1 MLQLKKSAIALFLS
15 ASLCMASVPAG
26 GVTAAAAENA
36 QADVVT
42 ETVLAGEWNE
52 TVLESGEMSLHKFV
66 PEADGTYCFYS
77 IASGDTYGY
86 VYDENYN
93 LLYFDNDGG
102 EDFNFKID
110 LSLQAGVPCYL
121 SVGYFL
127 ENESGTITWRVEQ
140 SHAAVSEDA
149 AVEEPEESLPEIQEE
164 TRTEEETEKE
174 TEEETEEETGPDVSE
189 NLAQTRNDEELPE
202 ENKAAAISNEYEYR
216 TLEDGTVEITQ
227 YKGTGASV
235 TIPSKIEGK
244 EVSIIGEL
252 AFASNEEIESVT
264 IPNTVTKTQYA
275 SFISC
280 KNLKNV
286 YFQKNSKLSALGG
299 ATFQFCSSLEN
310 IEIPEGNIEIGQ
322 GKIEKYEYT
331 LPDGSVQV
339 NETLTK
345 TGYVFD
351 SCTWLKNIVIPEG
364 VVDIKGR
371 TFGECENLT
380 QVTLPQSL
388 RKVEYGAFIRC
399 TGLRNIF
406 LPENVENIVA
416 QAFSGCSSLE
426 EVLVDDRNAQYS
438 SRDGVLYNKNKTELL
453 YYPAGK
459 KGGIQLPESVTV
471 IGNGAFFENK
481 LTNMTI
487 PEGVTEIKYE
497 AFSRC
502 RSLKNISLPNSMSAI
517 RSGAFSNCD
526 SLESF
531 AIPVGVA
538 LIESGVVRGC
548 AKLADITVDAG
559 NPNYTASEGM
569 VYTKDMKNLV
579 CCPAGKRGSIAL
591 ASSTEAIDSAA
602 FSGCSALTEISI
614 PEHVQKLGDSLANVL
629 FSGCSSLTDIH
640 VDTGNPNYASSEGI
654 LYSKDL
660 TKLICCPS
668 GKSGKVVI
676 PDQVR
681 TIGWR
686 AFDACG
692 SLNSVVIPNTVSE
705 FERDAFTECKKLVLH
720 VIHGSTAENYAKTNK
735 LSYNC
740 EREGMICYHNYA
752 VQVTKASASKN
763 GSLTKQCT
771 ICGKTESSTI
781 IYAASTIK
789 LSKTA
794 YTYNGKEQQPSV
806 TVQDSKGTALKKD
819 ADYTISYSTGR
830 KNVGSYTVSIKFR
843 GNYIGTFN
851 KTFTIRPKPTVI
863 AKIQPKSKGFKV
875 TWKKQTSQTTGYEVQ
890 YSVKNKFAAQGTW
903 SKNIAKNKN
912 TSITVSAKKASQK
925 YYVRVRTYK
934 TIKKN
939 GKSVKIY
946 SSWSKSKSVVTKKAA

>member
-1 MLQLKKSAIALFLS
+1 MLQLKKRAIALFLS
-15 ASLCMASVPAG
+15 ASLSMAAVPASS
-26 GVTAAAAENA
+26 VTAAENA

-52 TVLESGEMSLHKFV
+52 TVLERGEMSFYKFV
-66 PEADGTYCFYS
+66 PESDGEYCFYS

-127 ENESGTITWRVEQ
+127 ENESGTITWRVEPP
-140 SHAAVSEDA
+140 HVTVSEDA
-149 AVEEPEESLPEIQEE
+149 AIEESEESLPEIQEE
-164 TRTEEETEKE
+164 AWTEEETEKE
-174 TEEETEEETGPDVSE
+174 TEEENGVDVSE
-189 NLAQTRNDEELPE
+189 NLAQTGNDEELPE
-202 ENKAAAISNEYEYR
+202 ENKAAAISNEYEYC

-227 YKGTGASV
+227 YKGSEASV

-322 GKIEKYEYT
+322 GRIEKYEYT

-351 SCTWLKNIVIPEG
+351 SCTGLKNIVIPEG

-380 QVTLPQSL
+380 QVTLPLSL

-399 TGLRNIF
+399 TGLKNIF
-406 LPENVENIVA
+406 LPENVEDIVA
-416 QAFSGCSSLE
+416 EAFWGCSSLE
-426 EVLVDDRNAQYS
+426 KVLVDDRNAQYS
-438 SRDGVLYNKNKTELL
+438 SRDGVLYNKNKTELV
-453 YYPAGK
+453 YYPPGK
-459 KGGIQLPESVTV
+459 KGEIQLPESVTI
-471 IGNGAFFENK
+471 IGSKAFFENK
-481 LTNMTI
+481 LTSMTI

-497 AFSRC
+497 AFSGC
-502 RSLKNISLPNSMSAI
+502 RSLKNISLPNSMSVI
-517 RSGAFSNCD
+517 RIGAFSNCD
-526 SLESF
+526 SLEGF
-531 AIPVGVA
+531 AIPAGVA

-548 AKLADITVDAG
+548 AKLTDITVDAG

-579 CCPAGKRGSIAL
+579 CCPAGKRGSIAV
-591 ASSTEAIDSAA
+591 AGSTEAIDSAA
-602 FSGCSALTEISI
+602 FSGCSSLTEIFI
-614 PEHVQKLGDSLANVL
+614 PEHVQKLGYSGENV
-629 FSGCSSLTDIH
+629 FSGCGSLTDIH
-640 VDTGNPNYASSEGI
+640 VDTGNPNYAASEGM

-668 GKSGKVVI
+668 GRSGKVVI
-676 PDQVR
+676 PDEVR
-681 TIGWR
+681 TIGSM
-686 AFDACG
+686 AFYACG
-692 SLNSVVIPNTVSE
+692 SLNSVVIPDTVTE
-705 FERDAFTECKKLVLH
+705 FVGYAFINCKKLVLH

-740 EREGMICYHNYA
+740 EKEGMSCYHNYA
-752 VQVTKASASKN
+752 VQVIKASVSKN

-771 ICGKTESSTI
+771 ICGKTESSKV
-781 IYAASTIK
+781 IYAASAIK

-806 TVQDSKGTALKKD
+806 TVHDSKGIELKKD
-819 ADYTISYSTGR
+819 VDYTIGYSAGR
-830 KNVGSYTVSIKFR
+830 KNAGSYTVSIKFK
-843 GNYIGTFN
+843 GNYTGMVN

-875 TWKKQTSQTTGYEVQ
+875 TWKKQMSQTTGYEVQ
-890 YSVKNKFAAQGTW
+890 YSTKNKFAAQGTW
-903 SKNIAKNKN
+903 SKNIAKNN
-912 TSITVSAKKASQK
+912 STSISVSAKKALQK
-925 YYVRVRTYK
+925 YYIRIRTYK
-934 TIKKN
+934 IIKKN

-946 SSWSKSKSVVTKKAA
+946 SSWSKSKSVVTRKAA